1 MRTTAERTCL
11 VAVSFT
17 LLGFT
22 SSASASDAPFGVRA
36 TPLVVP
42 QSAADKAAGPRPPS
56 ALGAAKTNVFFLN
69 YDGAQVSWAGGGDD
83 DSSQNKSY
91 FQEFAGNYA
100 AYGDGAKRTAS
111 FQAVLTDWAPYDVVI
126 TDQRPNGVYTMCINS
141 PTNPFGG
148 GVLGIAPLDCN
159 DNNGRNI
166 VFAFHSANDQHPAA
180 TQATTMSQELAH
192 AFGLEHVSQPN
203 DIMNPYNAGGD
214 PKFLD
219 QCLALDGGNIGIQC
233 GQQHQQFCGGNQQN
247 SHAELLWLF
256 GMKNPDTT
264 PPSVQ
269 ITSPADGAMF
279 NAGAGF
285 TITAT
290 ATDDVAVGVVDLFS
304 NGEFLQSDNTDPF
317 SWDVQGI
324 PAGNYCF
331 TATARDLADNTAD
344 SNQVCVTVV
353 EGGDPPESTTS
364 DSDPTNPTTDPPGT
378 DSDGD
383 SLTGGDDTGN
393 GSNGDDDTGGDSVP
407 TSDGEDSVSGGSLP
421 GLPPDFGQEDEN
433 GGCRV
438 AAPVPAASLM
448 LLALLGLGRRR
459 RR

>member
-11 VAVSFT
+11 VAVSLT
-17 LLGFT
+17 LLGVT
-22 SSASASDAPFGVRA
+22 SSARAEDVPFGVRA
-36 TPLVVP
+36 TPRVVP
-42 QSAADKAAGPRPPS
+42 QSAADKSAGPRPPS
-56 ALGAAKTNVFFLN
+56 AAGAAKTNVFYLN
-69 YDGAQVSWAGGGDD
+69 YDGAQVQWSGGGDD
-83 DSSQNKSY
+83 DSSQNTSY

-100 AYGDGAKRTAS
+100 PYGGGAKRAAS
-111 FQAVLTDWAPYDVVI
+111 FQAVQTDWAPYDVVI

-141 PTNPFGG
+141 PTNPFGN

-166 VFAFHSANDQHPAA
+166 VFAFHSDSDEFPAA
-180 TQATTMSQELAH
+180 TQATTMSQEIAH

-219 QCLALDGGNIGIQC
+219 QCLTLDGGNIGIQC

-247 SHAELLWLF
+247 SHAELIWLF
-256 GMKNPDTT
+256 GQSSPDTT
-264 PPSVQ
+264 APTVQ

-285 TITAT
+285 VISAT
-290 ATDDVAVGVVDLFS
+290 ASDDVAVSAVDLFN
-304 NGEFLQSDNTDPF
+304 NGEFLQSDSTDPF
-317 SWDVQGI
+317 SWDVQSI

-331 TATARDLADNTAD
+331 KATAHDLANNTAD

-353 EGGDPPESTTS
+353 EG
-364 DSDPTNPTTDPPGT
+364 SDPDPTTDPTTDPTNGTNPTTDPQGT

-383 SLTGGDDTGN
+383 SLGGSDDTGV
-393 GSNGDDDTGGDSVP
+393 GSNGEDTGGDSVP
-407 TSDGEDSVSGGSLP
+407 TSDGDSVSGGSLP
-421 GLPPDFGQEDEN
+421 GLPPDYGEDEE

-438 AAPVPAASLM
+438 APPVPTASLVI
-448 LLALLGLGRRR
+448 LALLGLGRRR